1 MQVYVGLSSGCVQVY
16 RRGADG
22 AWQLREPLNI
32 YLGSL
37 AVSALLPIN
46 THVYAACGDNVH
58 VIDCFTAEVTV
69 SLLET
74 LRSIMY
80 IMKKCEKQCR

>member
-1 MQVYVGLSSGCVQVY
+1 MGLCNGCVQVY

-32 YLGSL
+32 FLGTQG
-37 AVSALLPIN
+37 VTALLPIN
-46 THVYAACGDNVH
+46 THVYAACGDHVH

-69 SLLET
+69 SFSVSSMAPFVSE
-74 LRSIMY
+74 Y
-80 IMKKCEKQCR
+80 E